1 MKSVLV
7 KDGAA
12 PSLRRR
18 LVPLALVSC
27 VAGVAIGATLTW
39 HGAASTAPAA
49 QPVKQFVPV
58 SSTVAPR
65 GALAPVAKLAVVP
78 AAGTVTTLDG
88 PFDDRFNLADLR
100 LSAGV
105 VTSKLRVTSDVSE
118 IINFE
123 ITASF
128 YDVQGQLLGTASQE
142 IAEGDGSKGD
152 PTAENGGV
160 ELRLAANPS
169 YLAQVA
175 SAQVRVPVMVNE

>member
-18 LVPLALVSC
+18 LLPLAIASC

-39 HGAASTAPAA
+39 HGAAAPAA
-49 QPVKQFVPV
+49 QPQPVKQFVPV

-78 AAGTVTTLDG
+78 PAGTVTEVAG
-88 PFDDRFNLADLR
+88 PFDDRFTLADLR

-128 YDVQGQLLGTASQE
+128 YDAKGLLLGTATQQ
-142 IAEGDGSKGD
+142 IAEGDGSKGN

-169 YLAQVA
+169 YLARVA